1 MPVSKTPKATLMKLQ
16 LVDASYSGI
25 VEVSVSVQTAS
36 VDVAAALDSSLPQD
50 NRLSVRNLYNLVT
63 IHWLPEPA

>member
-1 MPVSKTPKATLMKLQ
+1 MKLQ

-36 VDVAAALDSSLPQD
+36 GDVAAALDSGFRRMTKSSVPNRGTTGMRFVSL
-50 NRLSVRNLYNLVT
+50 RGIASR
-63 IHWLPEPA
+63 IRFFRSS

>member
-1 MPVSKTPKATLMKLQ
+1 MKLQ
-16 LVDASYSGI
+16 LVDASYNGV

-36 VDVAAALDSSLPQD
+36 VDVAATLDSGLHQ
-50 NRLSVRNLYNLVT
+50 NNGLSVRTLYNLVT

>member
-1 MPVSKTPKATLMKLQ
+1 MPVRKTPKATLMKLQ
-16 LVDASYSGI
+16 LVEASYSGI

-36 VDVAAALDSSLPQD
+36 VDVAAALDSSLPQSD
-50 NRLSVRNLYNLVT
+50 GLSVRNLYSLVT